1 MMLKKKMVFRCILN
15 LLKSRY
21 CAFLLFLVILVVRN
35 NYRLLFP
42 VNNCSYFRKI
52 EMFRQDYT
60 FIFIILV
67 KLLVVILLAS
77 TRYSVS

>member
-1 MMLKKKMVFRCILN
+1 MLKKKMVSFRCILN

-21 CAFLLFLVILVVRN
+21 YAFLLFLVILVVRN
-35 NYRLLFP
+35 NYRLLFC
-42 VNNCSYFRKI
+42 VNNYSYFRKI

-60 FIFIILV
+60 FIFITLV